1 MKELLQTFGY
11 TLAIG
16 IVVFFGVMIISR
28 SSTGFMDRWKSDPDR
43 IKQLEREADALID
56 KMDNS
61 VNKTKRFVDRVKGTE
76 TPRTTTPTP
85 RPTTPSPSPVEE
97 DTEEEHYQNTVEDTP
112 EVIEEPPTD
121 EVLVVDK
128 PEEYVNNTPPP
139 QNTRSAAVEDDDK
152 TYQIQLGVVS
162 KKNAKISNFKI
173 VSGLG
178 EVYEESI
185 NNKTSRI
192 LLGDFDGKR
201 AARLVLDEVK
211 YRGLKDAFLVEIK
224 PSYPATSFTA
234 DTTEPIPTSNVND
247 IGNYVVRLGV
257 FSEPPT
263 SKLTRLSEIGKIY
276 LQAHA
281 TNPNLNVVSLGVFTS
296 RSEAENA
303 LAAAKKQSF
312 NDAFIA
318 TADNQLV
325 DANAGQ
331 GFYYLPDE
339 EKKAKPSNACVEQ
352 YIIQLSAAK
361 RPNLGDFKAL
371 LNMGNLFTEYDPH
384 KDVSKVFVGPF
395 EEKATANKALQTVK
409 AKGFNQAFVVDRTK
423 Y

>member
-1 MKELLQTFGY
+1 VKELLQTFGY

-28 SSTGFMDRWKSDPDR
+28 SSAGFIDKWKSDPDR

-76 TPRTTTPTP
+76 PPKTTTPTP
-85 RPTTPSPSPVEE
+85 TPTPPVEE
-97 DTEEEHYQNTVEDTP
+97 EASEEEHYQNTVDDTP
-112 EVIEEPPTD
+112 EEVIEEPKAETE

-139 QNTRSAAVEDDDK
+139 KNTNIAAVEDDDK

-201 AARLVLDEVK
+201 AAKLVLDEVK
-211 YRGLKDAFLVEIK
+211 YRGLKDAFLVAIK
-224 PSYPATSFTA
+224 PSYPATSFTN
-234 DTTEPIPTSNVND
+234 DTAEKPIPVSNVNG

-263 SKLTRLSEIGKIY
+263 SKLTRLSELGKIY

-303 LAAAKKQSF
+303 LAAAKKQNF
-312 NDAFIA
+312 KDAFIA

-325 DANAGQ
+325 NANAGQ

-339 EKKAKPSNACVEQ
+339 QKAKPSNACVEQ
-352 YIIQLSAAK
+352 YTIQLSAAK

-384 KDVSKVFVGPF
+384 KDMSKVFVGPF
-395 EEKATANKALQTVK
+395 EDKATANKALQTVK